1 MRLLSVY
8 LMRIQSVKMKI
19 IGLEKMQVAVGGSKG
34 VNLPY
39 RHGSVDSGVAI
50 PN

>member
-8 LMRIQSVKMKI
+8 LMRVQSVKMKI
-19 IGLEKMQVAVGGSKG
+19 IGLEKMQVVVGGRKG

-39 RHGSVDSGVAI
+39 RLGSVDSVAI